1 MVQLERLSLQ
11 VSTIKSICTVI
22 FRVIFKTRLIQDT
35 VNRLWRNSRVEL
47 IEEGWGPNPGK
58 QPLRASI
65 ASQRASVHDVDEDDD
80 DSYDSEFFEFV
91 S

>member
-1 MVQLERLSLQ
+1 M
-11 VSTIKSICTVI
+11 
-22 FRVIFKTRLIQDT
+22 
-35 VNRLWRNSRVEL
+35 EL

-65 ASQRASVHDVDEDDD
+65 ASQRASVHYVDEDDD
-80 DSYDSEFFEFV
+80 YNYDSEFFEFV